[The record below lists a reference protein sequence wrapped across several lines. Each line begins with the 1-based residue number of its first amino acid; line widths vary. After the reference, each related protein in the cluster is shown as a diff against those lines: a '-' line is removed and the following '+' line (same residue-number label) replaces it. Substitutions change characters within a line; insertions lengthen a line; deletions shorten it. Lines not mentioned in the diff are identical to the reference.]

1 MMSIAEQYFAPAE
14 IAKLQ
19 RLADPTAAFFE
30 CWTLKEA
37 CLKANGTGL
46 ICDLDSF
53 EITYG
58 LEDEP
63 IAIHFGSRKEM
74 PCWSLYKLT
83 PHH

>member
-1 MMSIAEQYFAPAE
+1 MPPRPYVQVISAQ
-14 IAKLQ
+14 
-19 RLADPTAAFFE
+19 T
-30 CWTLKEA
+30 
-37 CLKANGTGL
+37 L

-83 PHH
+83 PHQEYFGAVAVADPVHTLRCFQWPTVPS